1 MSKRLLGFLLSIIV
15 VLPIATQAQVWTTNQ
30 RWDKEWEE
38 RYAQFVSSYRVHKD
52 LFVGSDSR
60 FKGIRA
66 DCADAAF
73 GIRAI
78 FAYENGLPFA
88 ILNPS
93 GSRSSSDPY
102 RNFHN
107 EIDRF
112 DYIRDQDKRVVEFI
126 NYIGLSVGS
135 ENLTRQNTFP
145 VALKK
150 VTSGDMF
157 TYRIKARFGKYIR
170 HVYNIKNVNPTGSF
184 DVIYATQAIAE
195 KGLPMIRRKQREFV
209 NVPHSVWGFKRFR
222 WPEYLGRSVSE
233 IPASL
238 GYSQEQY
245 EIAQREGDNFFNYVT
260 RLIRTEI
267 ETPEAK
273 LKRSLN
279 SLCTEAR
286 ARVDYVNQ
294 GLDYLSRIG
303 GRCMNYQEYD
313 AYSTPARDAALKKTF
328 EGAESVYREIVRE
341 RQDNQVDPRIFGM
354 AETLFSNS
362 NEYLNELNR
371 FCPIEITREK
381 TLGLAELRSRQRAG
395 KLSSHPNDT
404 LEHRWGEPT
413 RARRTNCKVHY

>member
-1 MSKRLLGFLLSIIV
+1 MSKKVFALLLTLLIG
-15 VLPIATQAQVWTTNQ
+15 LPVTGQAQVWSTSE

-38 RYAQFVSSYRVHKD
+38 RYAQFVASYRVNKN
-52 LFVGSDSR
+52 LFVGQQSR
-60 FKGIRA
+60 YKGIKA

-73 GIRAI
+73 AIRAI

-112 DYIRDQDKRVVEFI
+112 DYIGNQDKKVIKFI

-157 TYRIKARFGKYIR
+157 TYKIKARFGKYIR

-195 KGLPMIRRKQREFV
+195 KGLPMNRRKQRELV
-209 NVPHSVWGFKRFR
+209 NVPSGVWGFKRFR
-222 WPEYLGRSVSE
+222 WPEYLGRPVRE

-245 EIAQREGDNFFNYVT
+245 EVARTEGSNFFNYVT
-260 RLIRTEI
+260 RLIRTEV
-267 ETPEAK
+267 ETPDAK

-279 SLCTEAR
+279 SLCTEAQ
-286 ARVDYVNQ
+286 ARIDYVNQ

-303 GRCMNYQEYD
+303 GRCMNYREYD

-328 EGAESVYREIVRE
+328 KTSENIYQEIVRE
-341 RQDNQVDPRIFGM
+341 GQDNQVDSRTFGM
-354 AETLFSNS
+354 AETLFTNS
-362 NEYLNELNR
+362 DEYSKELKS
-371 FCPIEITREK
+371 FCPIEFRPGK
-381 TLGLAELRSRQRAG
+381 RLGLDQLKRRQDSG
-395 KLSSHPNDT
+395 QLSSHPNDT
-404 LEHRWGEPT
+404 LDLRWGEPT
-413 RARRTNCKVHY
+413 GDRRTSCKVHY

>member
-1 MSKRLLGFLLSIIV
+1 MRNKWLGLVLAIFMVGPLS
-15 VLPIATQAQVWTTNQ
+15 LQAQVWTTTQ
-30 RWDKEWEE
+30 SWDKEWEE
-38 RYAQFVSSYRVHKD
+38 RYAQFVASYRVHQEI
-52 LFVGSDSR
+52 FIGEDSR
-60 FKGIRA
+60 YKGVRA

-73 GIRAI
+73 GFRII

-112 DYIRDQDKRVVEFI
+112 DYIRDQDKRVIEFI

-170 HVYNIKNVNPTGSF
+170 HVYNIKKVNPTGSF
-184 DVIYATQAIAE
+184 NLIYSTQAVAE
-195 KGLPMIRRKQREFV
+195 KGLPLMYRSERVFV
-209 NVPHSVWGFKRFR
+209 NVPHSVWGFRRFR
-222 WPEYLGRSVSE
+222 WPEYIGRPAST
-233 IPASL
+233 IPTSL
-238 GYSQEQY
+238 GYSEEQY
-245 EIAQREGDNFFNYVT
+245 VIAEREGDNFFKYLT
-260 RLIRTEI
+260 RLIRTQV

-279 SLCTEAR
+279 SLCTESKAR
-286 ARVDYVNQ
+286 IDYVNQ
-294 GLDYLSRIG
+294 GLDYLQRIG
-303 GRCMNYQEYD
+303 GRCMNYSEYD

-328 EGAESVYREIVRE
+328 EGAEDVYLEIVQNRE
-341 RQDNQVDPRIFGM
+341 DNQVDPRLFGM
-354 AETLFSNS
+354 AQTLFSNS
-362 NEYLNELNR
+362 HEYLSELER
-371 FCPIEITREK
+371 FCPIQFGASQS
-381 TLGLAELRSRQRAG
+381 LNLAELKRRQDSGR
-395 KLSSHPNDT
+395 LSSHPNDS

-413 RARRTNCKVHY
+413 QSRRTNCKAHY